1 MAIQSNSDQ
10 GATVPEDPILRIV
23 KEQNSAM
30 FTAAKETVRQ
40 RILRE
45 ALREAVAELGRPD
58 AIAEQ
63 ALGLVDDTHET
74 LHTAVDELKQRLI
87 EKVAHRSM
95 QDLADAEATARQAR
109 ACIEENHEAIL
120 EARRL
125 LKRHLLGEMIQ
136 RSTDELADPQA
147 AAHVAKA
154 LIRDDNP
161 SVLGAVDELKQRLI
175 AEIVQRSTDEL
186 ADAEAVARRAH
197 ALIMISPEHE
207 VILAAVDK
215 LKEQI
220 LQTIVRES
228 LTKINDEVG
237 GTSRPTGPPEARPDG
252 PAEPYVMTPQALK
265 RHLHD
270 LARPDDAV
278 LQTVV
283 QQPLAKIS
291 DDVCGLGELP
301 TPKAVGSEAGSVEAA
316 GAVAQS
322 KSRGPD
328 APGSPPKMQR
338 RKAANGYPEDQE
350 IPPEA
355 APSAHLAQAH
365 YVHGIVAHRGRGL
378 VEALAAIG
386 SETIYRPY
394 VIPFKTVA
402 AVASRVPGALTEDD
416 GWKALNG
423 VQAGLLEH
431 LSQKGAAVLPMYAET
446 LYASEADLVATLA
459 AHTHTLE
466 VHLGELSGKQ
476 EWAVKIY
483 CDPERIKQAVHSTD
497 ASIDAFLGQILVDV
511 HEWSARGPA
520 EELKAVQE
528 GMDLSLAELL
538 ETVQLSCQQGVHR
551 ALQGISEDSRLASSS
566 EEEPVFGQ
574 SRMVLSASYL
584 VAESEAEAFRAE
596 LERLAAEYERLGL
609 VYYIGGPHPPCRFTV
624 RGAPE
629 L

>member
-1 MAIQSNSDQ
+1 MQSSSL
-10 GATVPEDPILRIV
+10 PEDAASGDSILRILW
-23 KEQNSAM
+23 EGNEETFA
-30 FTAAKETVRQ
+30 AAKNAIMQ
-40 RILRE
+40 RVL
-45 ALREAVAELGRPD
+45 VATAQAAFEDLGSPD
-58 AIAEQ
+58 AIARQ
-63 ALGLVDDTHET
+63 ALEHPETDHALVRSAASALTD
-74 LHTAVDELKQRLI
+74 LLI
-87 EKVAHRSM
+87 EDVARRSM
-95 QDLADAEATARQAR
+95 DDLADPAAAARQAR
-109 ACIEENHEAIL
+109 ERIEKDHQAVVVAKN
-120 EARRL
+120 L
-125 LKRHLLGEMIQ
+125 LKVHLLDEIAQGA
-136 RSTDELADPQA
+136 TDDLADPKA
-147 AAHVAKA
+147 VAQEARQRIEEETLINGRKA
-154 LIRDDNP
+154 LIESLLAEIADRSTEAIADAQQAAVQARKHIDDEP
-161 SVLGAVDELKQRLI
+161 IGGAVVEERPP
-175 AEIVQRSTDEL
+175 APPTRTEAPETPSST
-186 ADAEAVARRAH
+186 
-197 ALIMISPEHE
+197 
-207 VILAAVDK
+207 
-215 LKEQI
+215 
-220 LQTIVRES
+220 
-228 LTKINDEVG
+228 
-237 GTSRPTGPPEARPDG
+237 
-252 PAEPYVMTPQALK
+252 
-265 RHLHD
+265 
-270 LARPDDAV
+270 
-278 LQTVV
+278 
-283 QQPLAKIS
+283 
-291 DDVCGLGELP
+291 
-301 TPKAVGSEAGSVEAA
+301 
-316 GAVAQS
+316 
-322 KSRGPD
+322 
-328 APGSPPKMQR
+328 PKMQR
-338 RKAANGYPEDQE
+338 RKAANGYPEE

-378 VEALAAIG
+378 IEALAAID

-402 AVASRVPGALTEDD
+402 AVASRVPGALTEND
-416 GWKALNG
+416 GWKALKG

-446 LYASEADLVATLA
+446 LYASEADLVAILA
-459 AHTHTLE
+459 AHAHTLE

-483 CDPERIKQAVHSTD
+483 CDPERIKQEVHSTD

-520 EELKAVQE
+520 EELKALQE

-538 ETVQLSCQQGVHR
+538 ETVQLNCQQGVHR